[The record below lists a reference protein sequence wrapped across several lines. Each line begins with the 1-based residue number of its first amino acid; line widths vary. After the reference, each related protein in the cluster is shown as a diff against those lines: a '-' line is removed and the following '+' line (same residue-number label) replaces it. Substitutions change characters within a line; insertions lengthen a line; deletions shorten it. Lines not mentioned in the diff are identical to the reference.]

1 MKINLNFIQSNL
13 DDEVTFSIQKITP
26 AVTKAMEIL
35 SDVDVIQ
42 AGKDEKEKNMS
53 FLLGK
58 IEDTFYKVNIKD
70 IYYMESLDRKVF
82 LYTDK
87 KSYEL
92 NEKLYVLEEML
103 EEEGFVRISK
113 SMLLNVN
120 KIYSFVPTFSGNLE
134 ACLYNKEKVVI
145 SRRYVSNLK
154 KQLGMGEV

>member
-1 MKINLNFIQSNL
+1 MKINLNFIQSKL
-13 DDEVTFSIQKITP
+13 DEEVTFSIQKITP
-26 AVTKAMEIL
+26 AVTKAMELL
-35 SDVDVIQ
+35 SDNVEET
-42 AGKDEKEKNMS
+42 KSKEEKEKS
-53 FLLGK
+53 IPFLLGK
-58 IEDTFYKVNIKD
+58 IEDTFYKVNRKD

-82 LYTDK
+82 IYTEK

-145 SRRYVSNLK
+145 SRRYVANLK